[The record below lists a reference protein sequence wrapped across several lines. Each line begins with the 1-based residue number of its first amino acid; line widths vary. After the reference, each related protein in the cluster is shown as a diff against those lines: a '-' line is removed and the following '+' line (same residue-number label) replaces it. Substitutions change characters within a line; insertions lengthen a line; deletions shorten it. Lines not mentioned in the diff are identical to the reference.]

1 MMNLIYSIVMMFVG
15 SFLIQY
21 FIMSR
26 IMTNIKEDITKSTGK
41 IYMSLIMASLM
52 SLLEILMHDMYNFM
66 FSWHYYLFF
75 FVLLIALIFM
85 YKKQLFI
92 DDKNYL
98 EEMIEHHSM
107 ALLTSNE
114 IIGKTKDDKVKLL
127 ATNIIK
133 TQEREI
139 EQMKLLLVRKEKDYK
154 DQEHEKK
161 FVTVDEIQ
169 KNNKK

>member
-1 MMNLIYSIVMMFVG
+1 MMNLIYSIVMMFIG

-75 FVLLIALIFM
+75 FVLLIALIFI

-114 IIGKTKDDKVKLL
+114 IVGKTTDDKVKLL

-139 EQMKLLLVRKEKDYK
+139 EQMKLLLVRKEKDHK

-161 FVTVDEIQ
+161 FVTVDEIE

>member
-75 FVLLIALIFM
+75 FVLLIALIFI

>member
-1 MMNLIYSIVMMFVG
+1 
-15 SFLIQY
+15 
-21 FIMSR
+21 
-26 IMTNIKEDITKSTGK
+26 MTNIKEDITKSTGK
-41 IYMSLIMASLM
+41 IYMSLIMATLM
-52 SLLEILMHDMYNFM
+52 SLLEIFMHDMYNFM

-75 FVLLIALIFM
+75 FVLLIALIFI

-107 ALLTSNE
+107 ALLTSNQ
-114 IIGKTKDDKVKLL
+114 IVGKTTDDKVKLL

-139 EQMKLLLVRKEKDYK
+139 EQMKLLLVRKENDYK

-161 FVTVDEIQ
+161 FVTVNDIQ
-169 KNNKK
+169 KSRF

>member
-26 IMTNIKEDITKSTGK
+26 IMTNIKEDITKSRGK
-41 IYMSLIMASLM
+41 IYMSLIMATLM

-75 FVLLIALIFM
+75 FVLLIALIFI

-107 ALLTSNE
+107 ALLTSGE
-114 IIGKTKDDKVKLL
+114 IVGKTTDDKVKLL

-139 EQMKLLLVRKEKDYK
+139 EQMKLLLVRKEKDHK

-169 KNNKK
+169 KK

>member
-1 MMNLIYSIVMMFVG
+1 
-15 SFLIQY
+15 
-21 FIMSR
+21 
-26 IMTNIKEDITKSTGK
+26 MTNIKEDITKSRGK
-41 IYMSLIMASLM
+41 IYMSLIMATLM
-52 SLLEILMHDMYNFM
+52 CLLEIFMHDIYNFM

-75 FVLLIALIFM
+75 IALLVVLVYI
-85 YKKQLFI
+85 YRKQLFI

-107 ALLTSNE
+107 ALLTSGE
-114 IIGKTKDDKVKLL
+114 IIGKTSDDKVKLL

-139 EQMKLLLVRKEKDYK
+139 EQMKLLLVKKEKDYK
-154 DQEHEKK
+154 DEEHEKK
-161 FVTVDEIQ
+161 FLTVDDIE

>member
-1 MMNLIYSIVMMFVG
+1 MNLIYSIIMMFLG

-26 IMTNIKEDITKSTGK
+26 IMTNIKEDITKSRGK

-52 SLLEILMHDMYNFM
+52 CLLEIFMHDIYNFM
-66 FSWHYYLFF
+66 FSWYYYLFF
-75 FVLLIALIFM
+75 FVLLIVLIFM

-107 ALLTSNE
+107 ALLTSGE
-114 IIGKTKDDKVKLL
+114 IVGKTTDDKVKLL

-161 FVTVDEIQ
+161 FVTVDDIE
-169 KNNKK
+169 KSRF

>member
-1 MMNLIYSIVMMFVG
+1 MMNLIYSIVMMFIG

-41 IYMSLIMASLM
+41 IYMSLIMATLM
-52 SLLEILMHDMYNFM
+52 SLLEIFMHDMYNFM

-107 ALLTSNE
+107 ALLTSGE
-114 IIGKTKDDKVKLL
+114 IVGKTTDDKVKLL

-161 FVTVDEIQ
+161 FVTVDDIQ
-169 KNNKK
+169 SSF

>member
-1 MMNLIYSIVMMFVG
+1 MMFVG

-41 IYMSLIMASLM
+41 IYMSLIMATLM
-52 SLLEILMHDMYNFM
+52 SLLEIFMHDMYNFM

-75 FVLLIALIFM
+75 FVLLIALIFI

-107 ALLTSNE
+107 ALLTSNQ
-114 IIGKTKDDKVKLL
+114 IVGKTTDDKVKLL

-154 DQEHEKK
+154 DEINEKK
-161 FVTVDEIQ
+161 FVTVDDIQ
-169 KNNKK
+169 RSF